1 MSVILIGGLGGGKGI
16 FRLQGLDAL
25 LQGLEDDE
33 EGGNEE
39 DLQEH
44 PEEHPT
50 DSTCSERCIAV
61 GSDTCGEHQWQE
73 PDDHRQ

>member
-1 MSVILIGGLGGGKGI
+1 MIGGLGGGKGI

-44 PEEHPT
+44 SEEHPT
-50 DSTCSERCIAV
+50 DSTCPESSVPV
-61 GSDTCGEHQWQE
+61 GSDT
-73 PDDHRQ
+73 